1 MITSTC
7 TGYSPNLPLTEASC
21 TGPNV
26 SIPIIIIIII
36 IYSYSKP
43 LGQWYSYLQV
53 LIKAI
58 TKYTGHSIKTNC
70 PLLRGLIHKYH

>member
-1 MITSTC
+1 MITSTF
-7 TGYSPNLPLTEASC
+7 TGYSPNLPVTEASC

-36 IYSYSKP
+36 IIIYWYSKS

-58 TKYTGHSIKTNC
+58 TKYTCHSIKTNF
-70 PLLRGLIHKYH
+70 PLH